1 MMGQR
6 QPKKFMETQLGDQS
20 LSDLALAFG
29 STACA
34 LLANTGW
41 VTYIVGPELKI
52 KHFLICNTPSAEQR
66 DYEKHFSAFDP
77 LSPARCLNQDRW
89 VATLQQMLCLLVP
102 EHAIYQSQFMQRHGI
117 VDALE
122 IFLKTDADIILGC
135 SLLRHGEALK
145 FSQHDLDK
153 AQALRTL
160 GNFALAQTFPK
171 RQASVDMIA
180 KRFPALTAREATMA
194 QFVAAGL
201 SNKQLCRELD
211 ISLPTVKTHL
221 LSVFRKMGI
230 RSRTELAAKVLT

>member
-1 MMGQR
+1 MDI
-6 QPKKFMETQLGDQS
+6 QPGDQS

-29 STACA
+29 SSAGA

-52 KHFLICNTPSAEQR
+52 KHFLVCKTPNAEQR

-77 LSPARCLNQDRW
+77 LSPARCLSRDRW
-89 VATLQQMLCLLVP
+89 VATLGQMLSPLVP

-122 IFLKTDADIILGC
+122 IFLTSDADIILGC
-135 SLLRHGEALK
+135 SLLRHGEADE
-145 FSQHDLDK
+145 FSQHEIEQ

-160 GNFALAQTFPK
+160 GNFALMRTFPR
-171 RQASVDMIA
+171 RQASIDMII
-180 KRFPALTAREATMA
+180 KRFPALTAREATMV
-194 QFVAAGL
+194 QLVAAGL

-230 RSRTELAAKVLT
+230 RSRTELVAKVLA

>member
-1 MMGQR
+1 MDI
-6 QPKKFMETQLGDQS
+6 QLGDQS

-29 STACA
+29 STAGA

-52 KHFLICNTPSAEQR
+52 KHFLVCKTPSAEQR
-66 DYEKHFSAFDP
+66 DYEKYFCTFDP
-77 LSPARCLNQDRW
+77 LSPARCLSQDQW
-89 VATLQQMLCLLVP
+89 VTTLGKMLSPLVP

-122 IFLKTDADIILGC
+122 IFLTSDADIILGC
-135 SLLRHGEALK
+135 SLLRHGEAHE
-145 FSQHDLDK
+145 FSQHDIDI

-160 GNFALAQTFPK
+160 GNFSLTRTFPR
-171 RQASVDMIA
+171 RQASIDMII
-180 KRFPALTAREATMA
+180 KRFPALTAREATMV
-194 QFVAAGL
+194 QLVAAGL

-230 RSRTELAAKVLT
+230 RSRTELVAKVLA